1 MVDDGAAVGLID
13 RAFAW
18 HDRGVRAHRW
28 PPAVEPED
36 LGAVV
41 HGPVVLARAPGIV
54 AALRCVFAHPT
65 GLSLPFV
72 LRAEGVQAEAA
83 GRQSRWGGV
92 DEDGPQ
98 GWSEPVLA
106 VRVGG
111 HEGFVDA
118 SQASGSGS
126 DDAYDLDATYWVDVL
141 PEDVA
146 GPSGDPRLEL
156 TVSWP
161 QAGLPETTTVLTL
174 RPWTSE
180 DVLRLL

>member
-1 MVDDGAAVGLID
+1 MLSP
-13 RAFAW
+13 
-18 HDRGVRAHRW
+18 HRW

-41 HGPVVLARAPGIV
+41 HGPVVLARATGIV
-54 AALRCVFAHPT
+54 AALRCVFAHAD

-83 GRQSRWGGV
+83 LRQSQWGGV

-98 GWSEPVLA
+98 GWSEPAVA

-111 HEGFVDA
+111 HEGFADP
-118 SQASGSGS
+118 SQARGSGGE
-126 DDAYDLDATYWVDVL
+126 DAYDLDATFWIDVR
-141 PEDVA
+141 PEEVA
-146 GPSGDPRLEL
+146 RDHRLEL
-156 TVSWP
+156 TVAWP

-174 RPWTSE
+174 RPWTAGE
-180 DVLRLL
+180 VLPLL

>member
-1 MVDDGAAVGLID
+1 MLTP
-13 RAFAW
+13 
-18 HDRGVRAHRW
+18 HRW

-54 AALRCVFAHPT
+54 AALRCVFAHSD

-83 GRQSRWGGV
+83 LRQSQWGGV

-106 VRVGG
+106 VRVGDQ
-111 HEGFVDA
+111 EGFADP
-118 SQASGSGS
+118 SQSTGSGGE
-126 DDAYDLDATYWVDVL
+126 DAYDLDANFWIDVL
-141 PEDVA
+141 PDQSA
-146 GPSGDPRLEL
+146 GDCRLEL

-174 RPWTSE
+174 RPWTPE
-180 DVLRLL
+180 EVLRLL